1 MLQRPLS
8 GVLHMSVTVTFRVP
22 RELKE
27 RMDRL
32 RGRVNWSEEVRRFLE
47 QRVRELEQVMVIEE
61 VERLIRQLPEVP
73 RGTVTEYVRE
83 DRDSH

>member
-1 MLQRPLS
+1 
-8 GVLHMSVTVTFRVP
+8 MSVTVSFRIP

-32 RGRVNWSEEVRRFLE
+32 RGKVNWSEEVRRFLE
-47 QRVRELEQVMVIEE
+47 ERVREYEQLEAIRELEE
-61 VERLIRQLPEVP
+61 ALKTLPQAP
-73 RGTVTEYVRE
+73 RGTALRYVRE

>member
-1 MLQRPLS
+1 MS
-8 GVLHMSVTVTFRVP
+8 SVTVTFRVP

-47 QRVRELEQVMVIEE
+47 KRVRELEQEAALEE
-61 VERLIRQLPEVP
+61 LEQLIRRLPQAP
-73 RGTVTEYVRE
+73 RGTAAAMVRE
-83 DRDSH
+83 DRDSN

>member
-1 MLQRPLS
+1 MP
-8 GVLHMSVTVTFRVP
+8 SVTVTFRIP

-47 QRVRELEQVMVIEE
+47 ERVRELEQEAAIEE
-61 VERLIRQLPEVP
+61 LEELIRRLPPLP
-73 RGTVTEYVRE
+73 RGTAAALVRE
-83 DRDSH
+83 DRDSR